1 MKKAKGLPIG
11 IGICFFVAFWQALD
25 NLALGIG
32 IGVAMAAA
40 LHTSGR
46 KDCGDDGSEQK
57 QERSE

>member
-1 MKKAKGLPIG
+1 MEEAEGLPIG
-11 IGICFFVAFWQALD
+11 IGICFFVAFWLATD

-40 LHTSGR
+40 LHTSAR
-46 KDCGDDGSEQK
+46 KDGGVEGSEQK